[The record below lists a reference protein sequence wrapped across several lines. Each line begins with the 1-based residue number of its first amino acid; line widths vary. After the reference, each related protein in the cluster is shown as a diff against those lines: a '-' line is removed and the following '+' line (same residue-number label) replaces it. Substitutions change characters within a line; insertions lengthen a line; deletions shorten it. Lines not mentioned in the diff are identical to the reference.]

1 MRNTRR
7 LPTFSE
13 NLQPAPTRTPILLP
27 YIQATLGSTVV
38 SVAAGAILAVLEII
52 PLNAFA
58 PVAVIVIFGPVGIL
72 AVRNI
77 VLAFV
82 TSSVETNLIRMRA
95 EYAQQTLS
103 YRDTALEG
111 INPSDPSAP
120 YAATQAD
127 DRTIINNRTSPR
139 SDEQIYRQDLREFA
153 LEIWRRAGV
162 TARDQYLRPGHHYRF
177 TSGTIMTRK
186 IYDRMKDDLIN
197 SNHAA
202 TRPDGAWVLVST
214 PSTIRRSIKAL

>member
-13 NLQPAPTRTPILLP
+13 NLQPESVPAPILLP
-27 YIQATLGSTVV
+27 YVQTVLGSTVF
-38 SVAAGAILAVLEII
+38 SVAAGAILAALDFI
-52 PLNAFA
+52 PLVSFA
-58 PVAVIVIFGPVGIL
+58 PVAVIITFGPVGIL

-82 TSSVETNLIRMRA
+82 ISSVDTKLTRMRA

-111 INPSDPSAP
+111 INPSDPPALT
-120 YAATQAD
+120 AAIQD

-153 LEIWRRAGV
+153 LEIWRRGGV
-162 TARDQYLRPGHHYRF
+162 TARDQYLKPGNHYRF

-186 IYDRMKDDLIN
+186 IYARMKDNLVN

-214 PSTIRRSIKAL
+214 PATIRRSIKAL